1 MMDDPSLDAVRMQPP
16 ENLRSLAD
24 LVPLLER
31 LVDAFD
37 AHQVAVLL
45 GTETRIIEQCKDRRL
60 DIGHELAKRV
70 MALHEVMTRAMR
82 IFQPRTAMAWLVGS
96 EPYLGYVRPIDVLVT
111 RGSAPVIEALDAIDS
126 GGYP

>member
-60 DIGHELAKRV
+60 
-70 MALHEVMTRAMR
+70 
-82 IFQPRTAMAWLVGS
+82 
-96 EPYLGYVRPIDVLVT
+96 VL
-111 RGSAPVIEALDAIDS
+111 LC
-126 GGYP
+126 

>member
-1 MMDDPSLDAVRMQPP
+1 MMDDASPDAVPMRPS
-16 ENLRSLAD
+16 ENLHSLAD

-45 GTETRIIEQCKDRRL
+45 DTETRIIEQCKDRRL
-60 DIGHELAKRV
+60 EIGHELGKRV

-82 IFQPRTAMAWLVGS
+82 IFQPRTAMAWLVGG
-96 EPYLGYVRPIDVLVT
+96 EPYLGCVRPIDVLLT
-111 RGSAPVIEALDAIDS
+111 RGSAPVIEARNAIDS